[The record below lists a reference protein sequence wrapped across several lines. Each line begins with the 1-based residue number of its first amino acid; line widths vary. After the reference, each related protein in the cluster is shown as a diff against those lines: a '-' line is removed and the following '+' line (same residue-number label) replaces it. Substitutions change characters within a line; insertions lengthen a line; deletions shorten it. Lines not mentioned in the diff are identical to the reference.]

1 MKRTL
6 TRLTSVVLAFALL
19 FSAVALGVAG
29 TQIPAEMTGVVP
41 AARGEQ
47 VVQADATTL
56 TEALLFSEDA
66 CTDHACTAATVNKDG
81 VLTHCGGTGVC
92 PHSPSIIMHGIGQSE
107 TYLLDDD
114 GNRVYGPDGRP
125 VSAWPISVDTD
136 ALMNKLAWPVLRTL
150 ITQKDN
156 GLSDLGA
163 EVAKEIFAANAT
175 GPDGQ
180 PINNVELVRYPYS
193 VARCTPQEKNFIY
206 SSMRLT
212 NYTEIAGEDHLYY
225 FAYSSFGNNL
235 EIAEELYEYI
245 QQVKRET
252 GHDKVNL
259 VPVSLG
265 GTIANTL
272 LEYYPQVYTDLNRVL
287 YIVPALDGSSI
298 VGDIYT
304 DNLSLSDDMLYNKLA
319 PSLLEGGYLGYVI
332 NIAMRL
338 LPKEV
343 LRAVLDKAID
353 ALFESALLNCTVMW
367 SLVPSWAYPEAAAK
381 HLSEPEQA
389 EIKRQTDLYYQAQ
402 RNSRANIL
410 KLVESGVDVL
420 NIVDYNQM
428 LYAIAGSYDELNAD
442 GVIHLDSTS
451 MGATSGYIDT
461 PLPEG
466 YVQQDTYC
474 THPGQHNHISPDGI
488 VDASTGILPESTWYF
503 RNQHHEGTGRN
514 DVIIKLAT
522 ELLLTNE
529 ITSVHDVPDRYP
541 QFNEGREARGFIGD
555 VEHAKRI
562 DQSKLAPEDAAELQA
577 AIEQSE
583 AMLNNTIVVYEEY
596 VAARDRLFAIL
607 IKIGDR
613 QPPKDTRN
621 EEIAGFF
628 CKLISDALYKYWGPR
643 GFSDWGKL

>member
-1 MKRTL
+1 
-6 TRLTSVVLAFALL
+6 
-19 FSAVALGVAG
+19 
-29 TQIPAEMTGVVP
+29 MTGVVP

-107 TYLLDDD
+107 PICSTTTAT
-114 GNRVYGPDGRP
+114 
-125 VSAWPISVDTD
+125 VSTVPTD
-136 ALMNKLAWPVLRTL
+136 ARYRLADFCGYGRADKQTRVAGVENTHHTKR
-150 ITQKDN
+150 QR
-156 GLSDLGA
+156 SFRLGGGSRQRN
-163 EVAKEIFAANAT
+163 FCRQRD
-175 GPDGQ
+175 GPRRQ

-353 ALFESALLNCTVMW
+353 SLFESALLNCTVMW

-514 DVIIKLAT
+514 DVSS
-522 ELLLTNE
+522 N
-529 ITSVHDVPDRYP
+529 SR
-541 QFNEGREARGFIGD
+541 
-555 VEHAKRI
+555 
-562 DQSKLAPEDAAELQA
+562 
-577 AIEQSE
+577 
-583 AMLNNTIVVYEEY
+583 
-596 VAARDRLFAIL
+596 
-607 IKIGDR
+607 
-613 QPPKDTRN
+613 RN
-621 EEIAGFF
+621 
-628 CKLISDALYKYWGPR
+628 CC
-643 GFSDWGKL
+643 